1 MYKSIIYIYVLLFL
15 NKDYNFDMELEVK
28 QFDKVFYLDDYIYL
42 NELLFKTIIE
52 SHQKN
57 GYKRIF
63 VTDYNEEIIFSK
75 IDIYCNLSLKSYC
88 FFNEEIKARSEA
100 LNLLKEYSQIIKKL
114 FSLNVESGYLNS
126 NDDFG
131 AFIYVDNKM
140 INILSINI
148 EKKNNMFIVKANY
161 KNSII
166 EIVNY
171 YLLNYHLITP
181 NIRNDI
187 LGGVILEENDHLTKL
202 LIDELMK
209 KYNIYFA
216 KQEKAKE
223 KYQFLENEGYQYIL
237 EFRKNGKLKIKCVGL
252 EIYQEINKEE
262 IDAFINDTSSKIN
275 DKLFSL
281 SFKNTFEYT
290 KNNKKTICEKC
301 LLEKNYLFIPFNQ
314 RIKQNCAFCGKEG
327 KINAIF

>member
-1 MYKSIIYIYVLLFL
+1 MYKSIIYIYVLIFL

-63 VTDYNEEIIFSK
+63 STDYNEEIIFSK

-88 FFNEEIKARSEA
+88 FFNDEIKARSEA

-126 NDDFG
+126 NDDFA

-148 EKKNNMFIVKANY
+148 EKKNNTFIVKANY

-181 NIRNDI
+181 NIRNNI

-281 SFKNTFEYT
+281 SFKNTFEYI

-314 RIKQNCAFCGKEG
+314 RINQNCAFCGKEG